1 MKLILITFLFFF
13 FIVFS
18 SEREIL
24 ELIDKIKSV
33 PPHER
38 YIYMNRLKLKL
49 RELNE
54 EQREKVIRELYREFK
69 GRYHERDEREYEKE
83 EIHKGGEEPPLHIE
97 EREHEGIDFESEH
110 EERFTEEREVQEERG
125 RESIRE
131 EPEFEEIPE
140 KEIYPPSGEERH
152 EERYEERYEGKHEDK
167 EVSFEKD
174 YEKEEEKEERDTRGW

>member
-1 MKLILITFLFFF
+1 MKLILITFFSF

-69 GRYHERDEREYEKE
+69 GRHHERDEREYEKE
-83 EIHKGGEEPPLHIE
+83 EIHKREKEPPLHIE
-97 EREHEGIDFESEH
+97 ERKYKGMDFESEYEEKFTEKGEKH
-110 EERFTEEREVQEERG
+110 EERG
-125 RESIRE
+125 HESIRG

-140 KEIYPPSGEERH
+140 KEVYRPSREEYH
-152 EERYEERYEGKHEDK
+152 EER
-167 EVSFEKD
+167 KD
-174 YEKEEEKEERDTRGW
+174 YEKEERKKYGERED